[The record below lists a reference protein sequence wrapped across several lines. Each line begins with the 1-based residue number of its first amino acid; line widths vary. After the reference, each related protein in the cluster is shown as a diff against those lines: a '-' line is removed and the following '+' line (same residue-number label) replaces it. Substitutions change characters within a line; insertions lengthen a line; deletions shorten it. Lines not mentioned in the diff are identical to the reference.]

1 MRRWPLWHVPAQI
14 VSLSESLHQE
24 LAGTDVHVH
33 LVCPGFV
40 NTKFLEP
47 ALSLIPANLHKES
60 RIVRRA
66 MPCCAVPLHAIAK
79 AMPCWRGPLSR
90 RYNLLR
96 MSDCGGLGTDAAS
109 VRDGMHTP
117 TRPIPA

>member
-1 MRRWPLWHVPAQI
+1 MYGMTKHAVRVLPHAETHAACADWPLWHVPAQI

-47 ALSLIPANLHKES
+47 ALSLIPADLHKEA

-66 MPCCAVPLHAIAK
+66 MPCRTMLAWPAFLPVQSAAHERL
-79 AMPCWRGPLSR
+79 WRAG
-90 RYNLLR
+90 
-96 MSDCGGLGTDAAS
+96 
-109 VRDGMHTP
+109 H
-117 TRPIPA
+117 